1 MKTLTVLLK
10 MATSEDL
17 WAPSDNQKECEW
29 MESLS
34 SSCGNSKPENQGLR
48 DRLGSTCGSFSRYIP
63 IRVIKGHPPTS
74 RSDCP
79 QATISTT
86 TSSLSRDS
94 PGSQASEASLCCVHQ
109 RSLQVQGQLASATAV
124 SGRVPALTLQ
134 ISDSQLSSP
143 LSVNPWT
150 TKWVFLFVLKL
161 ELLIFDASAV
171 ITCLPKYFR
180 SSSSSRWWWAGRDY
194 WDLRSLGIRILM
206 L

>member
-10 MATSEDL
+10 LATSEDL
-17 WAPSDNQKECEW
+17 RAPSDNQKEFEW

-34 SSCGNSKPENQGLR
+34 SSCGNSRPENK
-48 DRLGSTCGSFSRYIP
+48 GS
-63 IRVIKGHPPTS
+63 VINQEAPVAVSPGMSPYVSSKATHQLHGP
-74 RSDCP
+74 DCP
-79 QATISTT
+79 RAAISTT
-86 TSSLSRDS
+86 TTSLSRDS
-94 PGSQASEASLCCVHQ
+94 PGSQASEASLCCGHQ

-180 SSSSSRWWWAGRDY
+180 SSSSSRWW
-194 WDLRSLGIRILM
+194 
-206 L
+206 

>member
-1 MKTLTVLLK
+1 MWKFKAREPGAPWSTGK
-10 MATSEDL
+10 QL
-17 WAPSDNQKECEW
+17 WQF
-29 MESLS
+29 L
-34 SSCGNSKPENQGLR
+34 QGCPH
-48 DRLGSTCGSFSRYIP
+48 TCHQR
-63 IRVIKGHPPTS
+63 PPTNFTS
-74 RSDCP
+74 RLP
-79 QATISTT
+79 QRRRIHHHP
-86 TSSLSRDS
+86 SLSRDS

-180 SSSSSRWWWAGRDY
+180 SSSSSRWW
-194 WDLRSLGIRILM
+194 
-206 L
+206 

>member
-10 MATSEDL
+10 MAISEDL
-17 WAPSDNQKECEW
+17 RAPSDNQKECEW

-48 DRLGSTCGSFSRYIP
+48 GRLGSSCGSFSRDCP
-63 IRVIKGHPPTS
+63 HTCHQRPPTNFTS
-74 RSDCP
+74 RLP
-79 QATISTT
+79 QRRRIHHHP
-86 TSSLSRDS
+86 SLSRDS
-94 PGSQASEASLCCVHQ
+94 PGSQGSEASLCCVHQ

-180 SSSSSRWWWAGRDY
+180 SSSSSRWW
-194 WDLRSLGIRILM
+194 
-206 L
+206 